1 MDFAKSFA
9 FVFEDPDWVK
19 KVVIGGLIALIPV
32 VGQLLVFGY
41 MIGVARNV
49 IRRNPQP
56 LPEWSDLGQMLI
68 DGLYMF
74 VISIVYT
81 LPIFIVMC
89 LVLFPTLALGDAFSN
104 GEELG
109 GIAVAGIVCFSCFS
123 ALYGVAVGWFFIP
136 AASVRYADTGDV
148 MSALRVSEVLALT
161 RANPLVFLMALV
173 IYIVAS
179 FVAGF
184 GIVLCGVGVLFT
196 QFYAQCVTGHAYGQ
210 AYLIAQENVI

>member
-1 MDFAKSFA
+1 MDFAKAFA

-41 MIGVARNV
+41 MVSVARNV

-56 LPEWSDLGQMLI
+56 LPEWTDLGQLLI

-74 VISIVYT
+74 IISIVYT
-81 LPIFIVMC
+81 LPIFVVMC
-89 LVLFPTLALGDAFSN
+89 LVLFPTLAIGGGFS
-104 GEELG
+104 GEGELEAIG
-109 GIAVAGIVCFSCFS
+109 VIGIVCFSCFS

-148 MSALRVSEVLALT
+148 MSALRIGEVLALT

-210 AYLIAQENVI
+210 AYLIAQENIT

>member
-1 MDFAKSFA
+1 MDLAKAFS
-9 FVFEDPDWVK
+9 FVFEDPDWVQK
-19 KVVIGGLIALIPV
+19 IVIGGLIALIPV

-56 LPEWSDLGQMLI
+56 LPEWSDFGQLLV

-74 VISIVYT
+74 IISIVYT
-81 LPIFIVMC
+81 LPIFVLMC
-89 LVLFPTLALGDAFSN
+89 LVLFPTLALGGAFSN
-104 GEELG
+104 GEELNAIG
-109 GIAVAGIVCFSCFS
+109 VSGIVCFGCFS
-123 ALYGVAVGWFFIP
+123 ALYSIAVGWFFIP
-136 AASVRYADTGDV
+136 AASVRYADTGDL
-148 MSALRVSEVLALT
+148 MSALRVGKVLDLT
-161 RANPLVFLMALV
+161 RTNPLVFLMALV

-179 FVAGF
+179 FVASF

-210 AYLIAQENVI
+210 AYLVAQENIV